1 MGDDGACQTNVIGTV
16 RIKMFNGVVKDL
28 IDVRYVFQINKN
40 IISVGTV
47 ESKGLKVTL
56 ENGVPKVTKG
66 FIVVMKRDKNLYYL
80 KDSTTTGALVAVDD
94 SDEDATRLW
103 HMIGHAGEKSMQL
116 LAR

>member
-16 RIKMFNGVVKDL
+16 RIKMFNGVGKDL

-56 ENGVPKVTKG
+56 
-66 FIVVMKRDKNLYYL
+66 
-80 KDSTTTGALVAVDD
+80 
-94 SDEDATRLW
+94 
-103 HMIGHAGEKSMQL
+103 
-116 LAR
+116 